1 MAAGSEGAPS
11 GAVAAASRRSPPEAS
26 ARIGAAFAVEI
37 ASAAQK
43 SSAVCR
49 AQLGAVPPARAA
61 APRVLRSHLAG
72 MDAFRSG
79 SGVRGVRRALPRDQ
93 VAHAQGPGKDRE
105 RGGYVAPA
113 RKDAAIDDVKPGQ
126 AMHPTLGVDDRIRG
140 IPATHE

>member
-1 MAAGSEGAPS
+1 MQL
-11 GAVAAASRRSPPEAS
+11 
-26 ARIGAAFAVEI
+26 FAVKSKYGTPREFKEFVKQCHLRQIAVIVDQI

-105 RGGYVAPA
+105 RGVYEECT
-113 RKDAAIDDVKPGQ
+113 AAGRCVC
-126 AMHPTLGVDDRIRG
+126 V
-140 IPATHE
+140 